1 MPPQPI
7 SAMGIRSA
15 TISNSWGDEPAAVG
29 ERARGDVEEGV
40 AAAQEALQLV
50 DHEAE
55 EAWPTGSGDTR
66 DVRTH
71 EHIGE
76 LPNRT
81 RRGNR
86 LGIEDVDRHA
96 DVTSTRTRD
105 QADRPAG
112 QLAQPVAR
120 VFGGSVELVTGDES
134 SKLFARI
141 AQPDQHQPE
150 GPFGNRQ

>member
-1 MPPQPI
+1 M
-7 SAMGIRSA
+7 
-15 TISNSWGDEPAAVG
+15 AA
-29 ERARGDVEEGV
+29 E
-40 AAAQEALQLV
+40 EALQLV

-76 LPNRT
+76 IPNRT

-86 LGIEDVDRHA
+86 LGIEDIDRHA

-105 QADRPAG
+105 QRLRIDDGAARDVDEYGVRFEQI
-112 QLAQPVAR
+112 QLALADHA
-120 VFGGSVELVTGDES
+120 L
-134 SKLFARI
+134 
-141 AQPDQHQPE
+141 
-150 GPFGNRQ
+150 RQKAVR